1 MAATHELQKKSQ
13 PRLVHGTH
21 THRIE
26 GLVMAMERSWLVLA
40 AVALAVLSKILQ
52 HAERHFGQLVP
63 WPRHAGTSF
72 TTTSGFSSLSGAI
85 VLSTHHAA

>member
-1 MAATHELQKKSQ
+1 
-13 PRLVHGTH
+13 
-21 THRIE
+21 
-26 GLVMAMERSWLVLA
+26 MAMERSWLVLA